1 LDWMEWGF
9 LVVTVI
15 VAFFIIWTLVRIS
28 RMIRKLETF
37 LKSLEEEI
45 IPLVRNLRGTSENI
59 NRLVDQSQE
68 RLNQLE
74 GLFQTLK
81 ESAQIFSVI
90 NRIMRGGV
98 TSTLLNL
105 AGLTAGFKS
114 AGQTLFKRKRKGG
127 S

>member
-1 LDWMEWGF
+1 MEWGF
-9 LVVTVI
+9 LVVTGI
-15 VAFFIIWTLVRIS
+15 VAFFIIWTLMRIS

-74 GLFQTLK
+74 GLFLTLK

-105 AGLTAGFKS
+105 AGLAAGFKS
-114 AGQTLFKRKRKGG
+114 AGQTLFKRKEKGG